1 MKNCSRADN
10 SSRVPAARLFLF
22 LRLQR
27 LALRCL
33 HPARKTNLIREV
45 TPHPD
50 AVKLVQA
57 VVMTAAPIIVTASV
71 VAIAG
76 RIVNPK

>member
-33 HPARKTNLIREV
+33 HPARKTNLVREV
-45 TPHPD
+45 TPD
-50 AVKLVQA
+50 AVNLVQA